1 LLYITHLTY
10 IAKSKREREIMEKN
24 DGGTMENNK
33 KAVTTDE
40 TKINYRG
47 WKSMPFII
55 GE

>member
-1 LLYITHLTY
+1 
-10 IAKSKREREIMEKN
+10 MEKK
-24 DGGTMENNK
+24 DRGTMENNK
-33 KAVTTDE
+33 KAVTTAE